1 MDNEKLIKALKV
13 AYLYMPCEKDIT
25 EGEFSEN
32 TIAVNK
38 EVAFVKEML
47 VENGVD
53 VDKLDQ
59 TGFELLD

>member
-1 MDNEKLIKALKV
+1 MDNKNLIKALKV

-25 EGEFSEN
+25 TGEFSEN
-32 TIAVNK
+32 TVAISK
-38 EVAFVKEML
+38 EVDFVKDIL

-59 TGFELLD
+59 TGFELLE